1 MHTLC
6 TWGHIRRTQKETWA
20 TMREERKT
28 RLQPSLSRLSTCHR
42 YGNRVRVMAFSGS
55 SCDKSK
61 NGCNHGA
68 AASTPPNTR
77 TQEVH
82 THSNQITAEGAWLPP
97 PSAASEASEASEEPG
112 APSHHHLFKDSLE
125 ACPHFPPP
133 PVWLRLSQEGIIKE
147 PCQAHRQGLALH
159 QSASANRRQ
168 PGAWSLAPQVWL
180 VAWWAWPPAQQ
191 AACSQSDQQRLCSG
205 SQKDSAAGHRSRRR
219 LQLRASS

>member
-1 MHTLC
+1 MAPAVIRARTAATTEQLHPPPPTPEPRKSTHTV
-6 TWGHIRRTQKETWA
+6 I
-20 TMREERKT
+20 
-28 RLQPSLSRLSTCHR
+28 RLQQKGR
-42 YGNRVRVMAFSGS
+42 GS
-55 SCDKSK
+55 
-61 NGCNHGA
+61 
-68 AASTPPNTR
+68 PLLR
-77 TQEVH
+77 
-82 THSNQITAEGAWLPP
+82 

-205 SQKDSAAGHRSRRR
+205 SQKDSAAGRRSRRH